1 MGGLELADLDILAL
15 RAFIAVVETGGF
27 TQAAPRIHRS
37 QSAVSMQIKKL
48 EEQLEA
54 VLLERSP
61 AGIRLTSAGETL
73 LGHARR
79 IVADNDEAV
88 SEIRK
93 STIVGK
99 VRLGVM
105 DDYATAVLP
114 EILARYQAQFPDVTL
129 EVTTGTTAGFIPRL
143 GQDFEIVVATQPLNA
158 GAGQVL
164 RQEDVRWAYAED
176 KPLKYDDGVPLAL
189 MAEGNLF
196 REWAIAALTSAGIPY
211 HLAFVGSS
219 IPANEAAA
227 EAGIAV
233 TVVKR
238 STVRPGL
245 RLLSEKDGLPP
256 LPKAEIAL
264 HIAESA
270 QGHEA
275 VRTLAEH
282 LRAMI

>member
-1 MGGLELADLDILAL
+1 MADLDILAL
-15 RAFIAVVETGGF
+15 RTFIAVVETGGF
-27 TQAAPRIHRS
+27 TQAAPRVHRS

-48 EEQLEA
+48 EAQLETA
-54 VLLERSP
+54 LLERGPS
-61 AGIRLTSAGETL
+61 GIRLTSAGETL
-73 LGHARR
+73 LGYARR
-79 IVADNDEAV
+79 MVDCNDDAV

-93 STIVGK
+93 NKIVGT

-114 EILARYQAQFPDVTL
+114 EILARYQVQFPDVTL

-143 GQDFEIVVATQPLNA
+143 GKDFEIVVATQPLNA
-158 GAGQVL
+158 GTGQVL
-164 RQEDVRWAYAED
+164 RQEEVRWAYAAD
-176 KPLKYDDGVPLAL
+176 RALKLEDGVPLAL

-196 REWAIAALTSAGIPY
+196 REWAVAALTAAGISY
-211 HLAFVGSS
+211 HLVFVGSS

-227 EAGIAV
+227 EAGMAV
-233 TVVKR
+233 TVVKC

-256 LPKAEIAL
+256 LPRAEIAL
-264 HIAESA
+264 HISESA
-270 QGHEA
+270 QGEEA